1 MVFNVD
7 APQNQKSSASTM
19 LVSSGGDGCLRLW
32 RLPLSAAAS
41 DTASN
46 AEGESGHMYFV
57 C

>member
-7 APQNQKSSASTM
+7 APQNQKSNPSTL
-19 LVSSGGDGCLRLW
+19 LVSSGGDACLRLW

-46 AEGESGHMYFV
+46 AEGESGYMFFV